1 MTDWEF
7 ARPELLY
14 LLLFIP
20 LWFLLV
26 WPWTRRGVLF
36 TRSESV
42 RRSAGVVGGSAI
54 VLLLPRVLRAG
65 AMAALIVA
73 LAHPQSTEVVRE
85 LSTTGKGMGL
95 AVDLSSSMLAGDME
109 RGASRID
116 VAREAAIRFAENRP
130 HDELSLIGFSGE
142 ALTRVPPT
150 TDPNLIVEGVRSLEV
165 QLVRD
170 GTDISAALL
179 TTLDQLMLSE
189 REPRVIVLLT
199 DGAHNGVGVPPL
211 TAARAAE
218 ALGVRVH
225 AISVLGPEAA
235 AAAEEARQMALARG
249 TPSGDMQ
256 TVLSGIAQI
265 TGGEYFHATTAAALD
280 AIYEEIS
287 RIEAPGQEVTE
298 SEERRSNRTVPLL
311 AGLLLL
317 TGDLLLRG
325 SRWGVIP

>member
-7 ARPELLY
+7 ARAELLY
-14 LLLFIP
+14 LLLLIP

-26 WPWTRRGVLF
+26 WPWTRRGILF
-36 TRSESV
+36 TRSDSA
-42 RRSAGVVGGSAI
+42 RKSAGVVSGSAL
-54 VLLLPRVLRAG
+54 VLLLPRLLRAG

-73 LAHPQSTEVVRE
+73 LAHPQTTEVVRE

-95 AVDLSSSMLAGDME
+95 AVDLSSSMLAADME

-130 HDELSLIGFSGE
+130 HDELSLIAFSGE

-150 TDPNLIVEGVRSLEV
+150 TDPNLIVGGVKSLEV

-170 GTDISAALL
+170 GTDISAAIL

-235 AAAEEARQMALARG
+235 AAAEEARQAALARG
-249 TPSGDMQ
+249 NASTDMQ
-256 TVLSGIAQI
+256 TVLSGIAEI

-298 SEERRSNRTVPLL
+298 TEEQRSNRALPLL